1 MLTHGGVCGG
11 AFAARRLPAR
21 AARQR
26 RCLPTPVQ
34 AAAASDA
41 QPATDAAPK
50 RKPTRKRMIDAM
62 LREAEARKGGA
73 AVKAPPGGAPR
84 AAAAAAAKPKPKR
97 APAPAQEEDEDEEE
111 EVLDLS
117 AYLGGSVK
125 TAAPRSFKAA
135 AVEDDE
141 DEEGADLEGTADS
154 FGGVLED
161 EDEDAFEDDGPD
173 FLTAAVVDEP
183 GAEQPAPPGQ
193 RLVNTWQYDSDVGEV
208 VFKRVP
214 QRKPRPSAMASSAAL
229 QAMLARMEADEAADS
244 DGEAEFDPEEA
255 ELDAEL
261 RVPTALQKVDTKDV
275 DEVITA
281 LSGMN
286 TMFLD
291 KESQALLDEELSRK
305 KKART
310 RARR

>member
-1 MLTHGGVCGG
+1 MLAQGGVCGG
-11 AFAARRLPAR
+11 AFTARRLPAR
-21 AARQR
+21 ATRR
-26 RCLPTPVQ
+26 RCMPTPVQ

-41 QPATDAAPK
+41 PSTGAAPK

-73 AVKAPPGGAPR
+73 AVKAPPDGAPR

-97 APAPAQEEDEDEEE
+97 APAPAQEEEEEEEE

-117 AYLGGSVK
+117 AYLGGS
-125 TAAPRSFKAA
+125 AAA
-135 AVEDDE
+135 AVSFDAEE
-141 DEEGADLEGTADS
+141 EEEEGADEEGTADS

-161 EDEDAFEDDGPD
+161 EDEDAFDDDGPD
-173 FLTAAVVDEP
+173 FLTAAVIDEP
-183 GAEQPAPPGQ
+183 GVEQEDAAPGQ

-229 QAMLARMEADEAADS
+229 EAMLARLEADEAADS
-244 DGEAEFDPEEA
+244 DGEADFDPEER

-291 KESQALLDEELSRK
+291 KESQALLDEELARK
-305 KKART
+305 KKARGL
-310 RARR
+310 RMLS